1 MTHTCIVFIELH
13 ENEIPPNDYLV
24 FNSYEYECSADIGR
38 ERSGPHEVSLGRG
51 CEHLSVILHEV
62 GHALGMFHEQSRS
75 DRDQYI
81 KVITHNI
88 SPEFQFA
95 FNKELDYNYGIPYD
109 YTSIMHYMRDGFSVK
124 PGQKITI
131 STIDPTLEYL
141 IKERKEPS
149 FRDIKLLNMMYKCN
163 AHCPYNPGCKHEG
176 YMDRTCECRCR
187 EGTSGK
193 NCENKDHD
201 YYPPN
206 KCGGI
211 ISRAT
216 TINSP
221 VTQKIEKMNC
231 IWWIQAPR
239 GNTIK
244 LRIESANT
252 YERYNDPSHP
262 LHGSC
267 VFEAFGVR
275 TKSLYEG
282 DIYCGRELYAGKE
295 FHSCDHNMVLTYEL
309 DEYQLEK
316 GFTASIEFVKQ
327 PGRC

>member
-163 AHCPYNPGCKHEG
+163 A
-176 YMDRTCECRCR
+176 
-187 EGTSGK
+187 
-193 NCENKDHD
+193 
-201 YYPPN
+201 PN